1 MDGLFQILI
10 LVFFVVASIFDAV
23 ARNRKKQE
31 QKDRMDQEE
40 AAEQG
45 APAVRPG
52 TRRPPSTARERE
64 SGGREQVRGRPQPS
78 EGPRKAPVGEAE
90 PRTTADQMI
99 PEDFWAVLTGQAPVE
114 REEVRVER
122 EPHREPTR
130 EPAEVAAYT
139 PKPWAGMDRTADT
152 EESEEPET
160 RRSSRWMEG
169 LGKEEDRRALESA
182 QRADRQVPVTA
193 VAAPVPRR
201 PDPMDEPW
209 GEMEDISRGEI
220 GDGRGAV
227 QGAVDL
233 MGDAGSRRYGAT
245 ESPYVRL
252 VASGRQEDLKAAIV
266 LREVLG
272 APVGSRPAS
281 EGPGGW
287 RWDGP

>member
-1 MDGLFQILI
+1 MEGLFQILI

-23 ARNRKKQE
+23 GRNRKKQE
-31 QKDRMDQEE
+31 QKDRMEQEE
-40 AAEQG
+40 AAEEG
-45 APAVRPG
+45 VPGVRPG
-52 TRRPPSTARERE
+52 TRRPRPTARERE
-64 SGGREQVRGRPQPS
+64 SGAREEVRVRPRPS
-78 EGPRKAPVGEAE
+78 EGPRKAPTGETE

-114 REEVRVER
+114 REEVRVEPER
-122 EPHREPTR
+122 ER
-130 EPAEVAAYT
+130 EPAEVPAYT
-139 PKPWAGMDRTADT
+139 PTPWAGLDRKADT
-152 EESEEPET
+152 EGSEESET

-169 LGKEEDRRALESA
+169 LGQEDDRRALESA

-193 VAAPVPRR
+193 VAVPVPRR

-209 GEMEDISRGEI
+209 GELEDISRGEI

-233 MGDAGSRRYGAT
+233 GGEGGSRRYGAT

-281 EGPGGW
+281 EAPGGW